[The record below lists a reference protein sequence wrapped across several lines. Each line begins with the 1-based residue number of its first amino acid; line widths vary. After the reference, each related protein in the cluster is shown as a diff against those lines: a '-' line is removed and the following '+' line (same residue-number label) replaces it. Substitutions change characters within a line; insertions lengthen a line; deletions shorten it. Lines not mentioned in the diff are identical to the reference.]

1 MGFYYPNRQGRYFSS
16 IEKLA
21 GHVTIEEIKEIAYH
35 GSQFPESLIQFKYLE
50 KLELYAV
57 TKVED
62 TLQALPHLRELRL
75 LSSGYMGVDKLP
87 QYDLALPA
95 LEKLVLAREYFL
107 KLNPESFAW
116 LSSLKYLRLERN
128 FLGTF
133 PEKVLQLK
141 SLKSLHINLCDLPA
155 IPAGIQSLSHLEE
168 LSLIGNGLKMLP
180 KEVGK
185 LEHLKVLNISSNKLK
200 VMPASIG
207 NLKSLHYL
215 NCDHNNFKLLPSE
228 IGDLKS
234 LEHFSMKANKL
245 EALPD
250 EIVGCTSL
258 QFLDVSYN
266 KINTLPNELGD
277 LSNLKEFHCLRNK
290 LVSLPVSLGKL
301 ANLEKLILSENPLNW
316 STFSLQ
322 DVAFKRLMFKY
333 LYAMIQGTPNAH
345 LSDQLGFVPP
355 TLADNPLKEGAVVAK
370 TGRTSL
376 KVKEFKPQLEALGIT
391 YQAKFD
397 KKVTHLIVAR
407 LPKIPL
413 NDLLDSDVT
422 FISEAQLNEFMASKQ
437 APDPTKY
444 LLQQDDERT
453 TESIHK
459 LKGLLLSEDD
469 QNVAI
474 AVELIK
480 AGGFPKELHTELFM
494 AYKLVDDSKV
504 RKEIKPLLEQY
515 SSEKAKEAM
524 RQRWA
529 LFTEAMDEKKLRRN
543 INKYTQNNEFDGPKI
558 ARYFWDRYQKG
569 ILYLFS
575 YGSNEQIVDALPKG
589 DTLDFTGL
597 NINVLPEVFEELKH
611 VKKIFLKECDFV
623 RFPKVLF
630 KMPWL
635 EVLSLEH
642 NYFEQLPKEM
652 KKLTSLK
659 TLNLNYNM
667 LREFPEVLY
676 EMPHLKKIMF
686 KSWYDEHVDAATIEK
701 VREKLPNCELI
712 YL

>member
-21 GHVTIEEIKEIAYH
+21 GHVTIGEIKEIAYH
-35 GSQFPESLIQFKYLE
+35 GSQFPESLIQFEHLE

-57 TKVED
+57 TKIED
-62 TLQALPHLRELRL
+62 TLHALPHLRELSL
-75 LSSGYMGVDKLP
+75 MSSGYMGVDKLP
-87 QYDLALPA
+87 QYDLNLPS
-95 LEKLVLAREYFL
+95 LEKLTLEREYFL
-107 KLNPESFAW
+107 KLSPESFTY

-128 FLGTF
+128 FSGTF
-133 PEKVLQLK
+133 PEKILQLK
-141 SLKSLHINLCDLPA
+141 SLKSLHINLCNLPA
-155 IPAGIQSLSHLEE
+155 IPEGIQSLSHLEE

-180 KEVGK
+180 EEVGR
-185 LEHLKVLNISSNKLK
+185 LEYLKVLNISSNQLK

-207 NLKSLHYL
+207 NLKNLHYL
-215 NCDHNNFKLLPSE
+215 NCDHNNFKLLPPE

-234 LEHFSMKANKL
+234 LEHFSVKANKL

-250 EIVGCTSL
+250 KIVGCTSL

-266 KINTLPNELGD
+266 KITTLPNKLGN
-277 LSNLKEFHCLRNK
+277 LSGLKEFHCLRNK

-301 ANLEKLILSENPLNW
+301 VNLEKLVLDENPLNW

-322 DVAFKRLMFKY
+322 NTEFKRLMFKY
-333 LYAMIQGTPNAH
+333 LYAMIQSTPNAH
-345 LSDQLGFVPP
+345 LSDQLGLFPP
-355 TLADNPLKEGAVVAK
+355 ALSENALKEGDIVAK
-370 TGRTSL
+370 TGRVSL
-376 KVKEFKPQLEALGIT
+376 KVKELKSQLEALGIT
-391 YQAKFD
+391 YQSKFD
-397 KKVTHLIVAR
+397 KRVTHLVVGR
-407 LPKIPL
+407 LPKISL
-413 NDLLDSDVT
+413 EDLLDLEVT
-422 FISEAQLNEFMASKQ
+422 FISEAQLNEFIASKQ
-437 APDPTKY
+437 ALDPTKY
-444 LLQQDDERT
+444 LLQQDDEQT

-494 AYKLVDDSKV
+494 TYKLVDDSKV
-504 RKEIKPLLEQY
+504 RKEIKPLLELY

-524 RQRWA
+524 RQRLA

-558 ARYFWDRYQKG
+558 ARYFWDRHQKG

-575 YGSNEQIVDALPKG
+575 YGSKEQILDALPKG
-589 DTLDFTGL
+589 DTLDFTELG
-597 NINVLPEVFEELKH
+597 INVLPEVFEELKQ
-611 VKKIFLKECDFV
+611 VKKICLKECDFV

-635 EVLSLEH
+635 EVLNLEH

-652 KKLTSLK
+652 KKLGNLRE
-659 TLNLNYNM
+659 LNINYNM
-667 LREFPEVLY
+667 IRKFPEVLY
-676 EMPHLKKIMF
+676 EMPHLRKIMF

-701 VREKLPNCELI
+701 VKEKLPNCELI